1 VNEGHGWEKKPKIGG
16 DPSSTN
22 PPHPKPH
29 IFGGFSYYIGRA
41 SYFMNIS
48 LRKEKRSYT
57 YYLRGMKNH
66 ISRHRKRKLID
77 YIF

>member
-1 VNEGHGWEKKPKIGG
+1 VGEKAKDWG
-16 DPSSTN
+16 DPSSTT

-29 IFGGFSYYIGRA
+29 IFGGFSYYIWRA

-66 ISRHRKRKLID
+66 ISRHRKRRLID